1 MTTGSLIIRES
12 VEALLAG
19 QEIEKLLALGGEV
32 ALTFGDEGRATNK
45 AGCCFDGIAGLHA
58 EKLTKGFRPERR
70 HACPIELTL
79 AWLRK
84 TSFQGLVPL
93 GIGGEDARPIIRCE
107 QRRHDAGDKLH

>member
-45 AGCCFDGIAGLHA
+45 AGCCFDGIASLHA

-70 HACPIELTL
+70 HACPIELAL
-79 AWLRK
+79 AWIVKL
-84 TSFQGLVPL
+84 SLQCLVHL
-93 GIGGEDARPIIRCE
+93 GVGGENALPIFC
-107 QRRHDAGDKLH
+107 